1 MLIGGD
7 VVQSEGTFRW
17 VPLQEIYS
25 VRLTEGESE
34 KTIRAVF
41 RNGIDNE
48 SEEVEARISL
58 DISPPTIQSVE
69 VFDTTDETDDDLIF
83 HSGQLL
89 MFQALAGE
97 SEAGL
102 EGFISIKDAEEGQ
115 QKFDTGSQD
124 MTDDGNGRY
133 TFILGT
139 EGIAEGKYSC
149 EIVLEDIAEH
159 SAVDTVEIV
168 LDNQGPSNPSI
179 SMDIE
184 GPFSDSRTV
193 EVILRADGEPAEVFI
208 AGDVVNDIRTHEW
221 IDFSADGSDED
232 PSNDE
237 MRVSVNLRGTDG
249 EKKVTAMFRDKGR
262 SESTEAEVEIS
273 LELKNPELADSCRI
287 IQTADE
293 PSQAYLALQ
302 FDEPIKRIELKD
314 FFVVLRDKIDS
325 QNLIQ
330 LDGTSTVPMLSNDTV
345 VIEILNEQ
353 LDEIRQWQPMTFAES
368 FIQIEIAEN
377 GVFDLADKGN
387 LSNEST
393 PADGF
398 FTLPDSSIQVI
409 VEPTSFSPNEDEVKD
424 KIIIVYSPARTSDA
438 TIRITNS
445 QKETIRE
452 WQVESQ
458 TGGLVYSIEWD
469 GKMADNSPYPDG
481 EYSLDIISS
490 EVGAI
495 GFAYGQKRS
504 FFIDNSAPQIVDIS
518 PWEGARVPALF
529 RASLSVVDNPKLSG
543 IEIVYMTILGDI
555 ENKFP
560 LAKSEVEGEYVL
572 PATLQLELPSGKQDI
587 SFHAVDMA
595 GNETEKTLTYT
606 VVTEVEAVLSVMNF
620 PNPFSPGDMTNIR
633 YYLPEEARSGELA
646 IYDAGGDMVFFK
658 DLASEELEYGE
669 HTFQWDGRDMFGNS
683 LARGIYFCRIWID
696 ADIEEDKSKIHK
708 IAIR

>member
-1 MLIGGD
+1 
-7 VVQSEGTFRW
+7 
-17 VPLQEIYS
+17 
-25 VRLTEGESE
+25 
-34 KTIRAVF
+34 
-41 RNGIDNE
+41 
-48 SEEVEARISL
+48 
-58 DISPPTIQSVE
+58 
-69 VFDTTDETDDDLIF
+69 VFDTTDETDDDLVY

-97 SEAGL
+97 AEAGL
-102 EGFISIKDAEEGQ
+102 EGSISIKDAEEGQ

-124 MTDDGNGRY
+124 MTDEGNGRY

-139 EGIAEGKYSC
+139 DGIAEGKYSC
-149 EIVLEDIAEH
+149 EITLEDIADH
-159 SAVDTVEIV
+159 SATDTVEIV
-168 LDNQGPSNPSI
+168 IDNQGPQNPSI
-179 SMDIE
+179 AIDTE
-184 GPFSDSRTV
+184 EAFSESRTI
-193 EVILRADGEPAEVFI
+193 EVLLRADGEPAEIFI
-208 AGDVVNDIRTHEW
+208 AGDVVNDIRTYEW
-221 IDFSADGSDED
+221 IDFSADDSDED
-232 PSNDE
+232 PPNDE

-249 EKKVTAMFRDKGR
+249 EKKVTAMFRDKAR

-273 LELKNPELADSCRI
+273 LELKRPELAKSCRI

-330 LDGTSTVPMLSNDTV
+330 LDGTSTVPMLSDDTV
-345 VIEILNEQ
+345 VIEILSEQ

-387 LSNEST
+387 MSNERT
-393 PADGF
+393 PADAF
-398 FTLPDSSIQVI
+398 FILPDSSIQVI
-409 VEPTSFSPNEDEVKD
+409 VDPTSFSPNEDEVKD
-424 KIIIVYSPARTSDA
+424 KIVIAYSPARTSDI

-458 TGGLVYSIEWD
+458 TGGQIYSIEWD
-469 GKMADNSPYPDG
+469 GKKADSLPYPDG

-495 GFAYGQKRS
+495 GFAYGMKRS
-504 FFIDNSAPQIVDIS
+504 FFIDNSAPQIVDVS
-518 PWEGARVPALF
+518 PWEGAKVPALF
-529 RASLSVVDNPKLSG
+529 RASLSVVDTPKISG
-543 IEIVYMTILGDI
+543 IESVYMTILGDI
-555 ENKFP
+555 ENRFP

-572 PATLQLELPSGKQDI
+572 PSTLQLELPSGRQDI

-633 YYLPEEARSGELA
+633 YYLPEKARSGELA

-658 DLASEELEYGE
+658 DLASEELEDGE

-683 LARGIYFCRIWID
+683 LARGIYFCRIWVD